1 MKRLRDLNTVT
12 VDGEVTAEEWAD
24 ESEDTKEDAPE
35 ATEASG
41 TANESEGVS
50 NGCTPVLDD
59 DGLQVGVIV
68 PDPELL
74 EDVVKF
80 ARRYV
85 VMADAQADAAALWM
99 VHTHAFDVFRTTPYL
114 WVTSAVRESGKSTFM
129 RVLRALSSKP
139 RMAGSI
145 STAALYRIVEVE
157 QPTLLL
163 DEQDATF
170 KGDKER
176 GEAFR
181 GVLNTGFEYDG
192 VAIVCSGQNHDVKAF
207 PTFCPKAL
215 ASIGTLWDTVE
226 SRSISIRLERMLS
239 SEVVEYFDR
248 DEVDEEADALRT
260 RIAQWVNL
268 HQAELRQARPESDL
282 ERRVRDIWR
291 PLLAIADVLGDEW
304 PERARRAASELS
316 TGEARQDDSRPVK
329 LLADIRTVFNE
340 SDIERFRT
348 ADLIT
353 ALSVIE
359 ESPWG
364 DMYGGKAITSHQLS
378 RLLQSFRIKTMPV
391 WAEGKT
397 VKGYKREQ
405 FEDAWARYLPPLQG
419 GVRTVRA
426 VRSGSSSHAAPN
438 SPNSPNPTPGTNGK
452 SDPMRIAK
460 VDPEE
465 RERLIRTYRPEL
477 NGAIAEGSLT
487 LAEVKQ
493 IAAMLALQERT
504 GVICPPEQVAA

>member
-1 MKRLRDLNTVT
+1 MKERLRTLDAMKSDMDGEIIAEEWEDEAENTKKDASAGTEAPSNASNATDTVSVNGKPLI
-12 VDGEVTAEEWAD
+12 VDGEQI
-24 ESEDTKEDAPE
+24 
-35 ATEASG
+35 G
-41 TANESEGVS
+41 I
-50 NGCTPVLDD
+50 
-59 DGLQVGVIV
+59 IV

-74 EDVVKF
+74 DDVVKF

-99 VHTHAFDVFRTTPYL
+99 VHTHAFDMFRTTPYL

-239 SEVVEYFDR
+239 SEAVEYFDR
-248 DEVDEEADALRT
+248 DEVDEEADTLST

-291 PLLAIADVLGDEW
+291 PLLAIADVLGGEW
-304 PERARRAASELS
+304 PERARRAANELS

-329 LLADIRTVFNE
+329 LLADIRSVFNE

-364 DMYGGKAITSHQLS
+364 DMYGGKPITSHQLS
-378 RLLQSFRIKTMPV
+378 KLLQSFRILTMPV

-405 FEDAWARYLPPLQG
+405 FEDAWARYLPPLHD
-419 GVRTVRA
+419 GVRSVRE
-426 VRSGSSSHAAPN
+426 VRSGSSNHAVPN
-438 SPNSPNPTPGTNGK
+438 SPNSPNPPNPTPGTSNGSGGPFPQSQEPSK
-452 SDPMRIAK
+452 DSMNGSA
-460 VDPEE
+460 PEGWNPAE
-465 RERLIRTYRPEL
+465 QMSKLEEALADRNREAP
-477 NGAIAEGSLT
+477 A
-487 LAEVKQ
+487 
-493 IAAMLALQERT
+493 
-504 GVICPPEQVAA
+504 